1 MRKLM
6 FLLIWVAGLPAVAH
20 VGLDA
25 PVGGEHF
32 MPGDNVVIKWHVQ
45 IQHPQENWDLYFS
58 QDGGLTWQELGLNLP
73 VSQTSFNWTVPDV
86 NTTVGKI
93 RIVMDNSGPDYEAVS
108 GNFSIGN
115 TMPFVLE
122 YPMGGEMFAGGDTEQ
137 IKWRADAGTAIDY
150 WSLYYSNDGGKSW
163 MTIAEKIAADQRMY
177 DWLVPF
183 VNSSDVYVRLVLQ
196 DGASAYEAI
205 SKGFTIESAIT
216 GLADKAESKTN
227 WQLYPN
233 PAHDQVFISGVQ
245 GPYQIKLL
253 SPQGHLLD
261 RQADTAVP
269 GQPLDVSHLSPGL
282 YLVQIVQ
289 GQKQMIGRL
298 LIQ

>member
-1 MRKLM
+1 MRKYL
-6 FLLIWVAGLPAVAH
+6 FLLVLLAALPAVAH

-58 QDGGLTWQELGLNLP
+58 QDGGLTWQDLGLNLP
-73 VSQTSFNWTVPDV
+73 VSQTSFNWTVPNV
-86 NTTVGKI
+86 NTTVGQI

-115 TMPFVLE
+115 TMPFALE
-122 YPMGGEMFAGGDTEQ
+122 YPMGGEMFTGGETEQ
-137 IKWRADAGTAIDY
+137 IKWRVDAGTTIDY
-150 WSLYYSNDGGKSW
+150 WNLYYSEDGGKSW
-163 MTIAEKIAADQRMY
+163 ITITENIAADQRMY
-177 DWLVPF
+177 DWLVPYI
-183 VNSSDVYVRLVLQ
+183 NSADVYVRLVLQ

-205 SKGFTIESAIT
+205 SKGFAIESAIT
-216 GLADKAESKTN
+216 GLTKKTEPKTN

-233 PAHDQVFISGVQ
+233 PAHEQVFITGLQ
-245 GPYQIKLL
+245 GPYQIKLF
-253 SPQGHLLD
+253 SPQGRLLV
-261 RQADTAVP
+261 RQANAIQP
-269 GQPLDVSHLSPGL
+269 GQPLDVSQLSPGL
-282 YLVQIVQ
+282 YLVQVVQ
-289 GQKQMIGRL
+289 GQKRLIGRL